1 MKCHKNTEKE
11 VIDFAVNALYGQEWI
26 PTKEVLQ
33 NQALILI
40 LFVSGK
46 RTRQRRHGTK
56 YVAVIG
62 TISPIGQ
69 ELLFSQN
76 ILDFLLPPILV
87 QKFINEILLIILK
100 NNFSNLNQNG

>member
-40 LFVSGK
+40 L
-46 RTRQRRHGTK
+46 
-56 YVAVIG
+56 
-62 TISPIGQ
+62 
-69 ELLFSQN
+69 
-76 ILDFLLPPILV
+76 LV
-87 QKFINEILLIILK
+87 CLRKK
-100 NNFSNLNQNG
+100 NKAKTSWN

>member
-40 LFVSGK
+40 LLVCLRKKEQGK
-46 RTRQRRHGTK
+46 D
-56 YVAVIG
+56 VM
-62 TISPIGQ
+62 
-69 ELLFSQN
+69 ELN
-76 ILDFLLPPILV
+76 MLL
-87 QKFINEILLIILK
+87 
-100 NNFSNLNQNG
+100 

>member
-1 MKCHKNTEKE
+1 MDSNKRGTSESSFDIN
-11 VIDFAVNALYGQEWI
+11 FACLSQE
-26 PTKEVLQ
+26 
-33 NQALILI
+33 
-40 LFVSGK
+40 K

-87 QKFINEILLIILK
+87 QKFFNEILLIILK